1 MSEELQSIQWF
12 PGHMAKTRRKITEDL
27 KLVDI
32 VAEIVDA
39 RIPHSS
45 ANPVLRDI
53 VKNKP
58 KLILLNKSD
67 VADPRETQKWIEKF
81 KKESEVAIPIDC
93 KTGKGIP
100 QFKAAI
106 REILKEQISAWDR
119 KGMVGRPIRIMVLGI
134 PNVGKS
140 SLINRLVK
148 TGKGKAEVQDKPGV
162 TRHNRWFT
170 VEKGLELLD
179 TPGVLWPKFED
190 QSVGEKL
197 AFTGAVKDQIMDIEL
212 LAYRLL
218 EKLAVLY
225 PSAIDNRYKTEISTG
240 EYLQGHEILEQIG
253 RKRGM
258 LISGGEIDLERAAI
272 TVVDEFRGGK
282 LGRITLEKADEF

>member
-1 MSEELQSIQWF
+1 MQSIQWF

-27 KLVDI
+27 KLVDV

-39 RIPHSS
+39 RIPYSS
-45 ANPVLRDI
+45 ANPVLRNI

-58 KLILLNKSD
+58 KIILLNKSD
-67 VADPRETQKWIEKF
+67 VADSKETQKWINKYKEK
-81 KKESEVAIPIDC
+81 SEIAIPIDC
-93 KTGKGIP
+93 KTGRGLP

-106 REILKEQISAWDR
+106 REALKDQIAVWDS
-119 KGMVGRPIRIMVLGI
+119 KGMIGRPIRIMVLGI

-140 SLINRLVK
+140 SLINKLIK
-148 TGKGKAEVQDKPGV
+148 GAKGKAEVQDKPGV
-162 TRHNRWFT
+162 TRQNRWFT

-190 QSVGEKL
+190 QTVGEKL
-197 AFTGAVKDQIMDIEL
+197 AFTGAVKDQVMDIEL

-218 EKLAVLY
+218 ENLMQHY
-225 PSAIDNRYKTEISTG
+225 PSAVRTRYKLDDTVNEKSA
-240 EYLQGHEILEQIG
+240 GHEILEQIG

-258 LISGGEIDLERAAI
+258 LISGGEIDLERASI
-272 TVVDEFRGGK
+272 MVVDEFRAGK
-282 LGRITLEKADEF
+282 LGKITLERADEF